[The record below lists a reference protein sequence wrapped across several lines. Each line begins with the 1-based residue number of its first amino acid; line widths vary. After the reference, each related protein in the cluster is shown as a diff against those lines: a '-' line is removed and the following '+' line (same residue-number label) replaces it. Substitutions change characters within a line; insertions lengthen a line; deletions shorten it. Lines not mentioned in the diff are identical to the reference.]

1 MRRKRPWYQR
11 RWLWWLLGLSAL
23 LAVLYVL
30 NNRFLWVPL
39 PWQSFPQEMVIDG
52 QPPGEPLIE
61 IVPVEP
67 AADFIRNV
75 TESGKLEF
83 RTIYEIKAPF
93 ESTVVTVGVE
103 VGAIITVGQ
112 TLLALNTDKLQEEF
126 NRAWLDLTQKR
137 QALTALMQES
147 SATAVMEAKA
157 ELLAAQEELKKLEDG
172 PPAIERQAALIAI
185 SEAKVAYEEL
195 LASND
200 PNSKKVRDAR
210 FALVQAERTVQRAQT
225 AYNAV
230 AWRGDIAASSEAAA
244 LQTATESY
252 EQQKATYDETVK
264 PPTELQVQKAQNA
277 IAQAQ
282 NNYDKLFAA
291 TPSQLEQAKVKL
303 AKAEEKVKNIENGPP
318 ALKVQE
324 AEGQVVE
331 ALNRLEG
338 LRNKLNNA
346 ATLRAPFDGQL
357 VKLSAKPGQAVK
369 EGDTLAVV
377 VIPDQ
382 FKLTLAI
389 SELSILRIEQGMA
402 VEITLDVLPEE
413 SFTGSVATIAPP
425 TVQTEGDTSGGGGG
439 GGGQF
444 TTYGVTVTMADDDRN
459 QRLLAGMSAR
469 ATFVG
474 SNQLPPNA
482 WLVPANAITEQNG
495 DVGTIQVMRGETPTP
510 LQVQVTEQTH
520 GESVVIVSEELQLGD
535 MVVGSMA
542 SFLDQQGPQPFEVI
556 GG

>member
-1 MRRKRPWYQR
+1 MQRRKQRWYQR
-11 RWLWWLLGLSAL
+11 RWLWWLLGLGAL
-23 LAVLYVL
+23 LTVLYLL
-30 NNRFLWVPL
+30 NNRFLWLPL
-39 PWQSFPQEMVIDG
+39 PWQTAEQDLMMVEG
-52 QPPGEPLIE
+52 QPSDVPLIE
-61 IVPVEP
+61 TVPVEP
-67 AADFIRNV
+67 ATDFIRNV

-93 ESTVVTVGVE
+93 ESTVVTVAVEAGVF
-103 VGAIITVGQ
+103 ITTGQ
-112 TLLALNTDKLQEEF
+112 TLLTLNTDKLQEEF

-137 QALTALMQES
+137 QALTDLMQES

-172 PPAIERQAALIAI
+172 PSATERQGALLAV
-185 SEAKVAYEEL
+185 SEAKLAYEEL
-195 LASND
+195 LASDD

-244 LQTATESY
+244 LQSATESY
-252 EQQKATYDETVK
+252 EQQKGAYDEAVK
-264 PPTELQVQKAQNA
+264 PPTELQIQKAQNA

-282 NNYDKLFAA
+282 NSYDKLFAT
-291 TPSQLEQAKVKL
+291 TPSQLEQAKVRL
-303 AKAEEKVKNIENGPP
+303 AKAEDKVKTIENGPP
-318 ALKVQE
+318 TLKVQE

-346 ATLRAPFDGQL
+346 AGLRAPFDGQV

-369 EGDTLAVV
+369 EGDTLAIV

-389 SELSILRIEQGMA
+389 SELSILRIERGMP

-413 SFTGSVATIAPP
+413 SFTGAVATIAPP
-425 TVQTEGDTSGGGGG
+425 AVQTEGDTSGGGGG
-439 GGGQF
+439 SGGQF
-444 TTYGVTVTMADDDRN
+444 TTYNVTVAMDDDTRN
-459 QRLLAGMSAR
+459 QPLLAGMSAR

-482 WLVPANAITEQNG
+482 WLVPANAITEQTG
-495 DVGTIQVMRGETPTP
+495 EIGTIQLMRGETPTP
-510 LQVQVTEQTH
+510 LEVQVTDQTH

-542 SFLDQQGPQPFEVI
+542 SFLDQQEPQFFGP
-556 GG
+556 

>member
-1 MRRKRPWYQR
+1 
-11 RWLWWLLGLSAL
+11 
-23 LAVLYVL
+23 
-30 NNRFLWVPL
+30 
-39 PWQSFPQEMVIDG
+39 MVEG
-52 QPPGEPLIE
+52 QPPGVPLIE
-61 IVPVEP
+61 TVPVEP

-93 ESTVVTVGVE
+93 ESTVATVTVE
-103 VGAIITVGQ
+103 TGAVITVGQ
-112 TLLALNTDKLQEEF
+112 TLLTLNTDKLQEEF

-137 QALTALMQES
+137 QALTDLMAQS

-210 FALVQAERTVQRAQT
+210 FALVQAERAVQRAQT

-230 AWRGDIAASSEAAA
+230 AWRGDIAASQEANA
-244 LQTATESY
+244 LQTATEGY
-252 EQQKATYDETVK
+252 EQQKAIYDEVVK

-282 NNYDKLFAA
+282 NSYDKLFTA
-291 TPSQLEQAKVKL
+291 TPAQLEAAKVKV
-303 AKAEEKVKNIENGPP
+303 ARSEEKVKTIENGPP
-318 ALKVQE
+318 PLKVQE

-389 SELSILRIEQGMA
+389 SELSILRIERGMP

-413 SFTGSVATIAPP
+413 IFAGVVATIAPP
-425 TVQTEGDTSGGGGG
+425 TVQTEGDTSG

-482 WLVPANAITEQNG
+482 WLVPANAIIEQNG
-495 DVGTIQVMRGETPTP
+495 DVGTIQIMRGETPTP
-510 LQVQVTEQTH
+510 LQVQVTAQTH
-520 GESVVIVSEELQLGD
+520 GESVVIVSEELQPGD

-542 SFLDQQGPQPFEVI
+542 SFLDQQEPQFFGP
-556 GG
+556 

>member
-1 MRRKRPWYQR
+1 MQRRKRRWYQR
-11 RWLWWLLGLSAL
+11 RWLWWLLGLGAL
-23 LAVLYVL
+23 LTVLYLL

-39 PWQSFPQEMVIDG
+39 PWQTAEQAMLVEG
-52 QPPGEPLIE
+52 QPPDVPLIE
-61 IVPVEP
+61 TVPVEP

-93 ESTVVTVGVE
+93 ESTVVTVAVQAGVL
-103 VGAIITVGQ
+103 ITTGE
-112 TLLALNTDKLQEEF
+112 TLLTLNTDKLQEEF

-137 QALTALMQES
+137 QSLTDLMQES

-195 LASND
+195 LANND

-252 EQQKATYDETVK
+252 EQQKATYDEAVK
-264 PPTELQVQKAQNA
+264 PPTELQLQKAQNA

-282 NNYDKLFAA
+282 NNYDKLFTA

-303 AKAEEKVKNIENGPP
+303 AKAEEKVKTIENGPP
-318 ALKVQE
+318 TLKVQE

-338 LRNKLNNA
+338 LRNKLNNTA
-346 ATLRAPFDGQL
+346 ALRAPFDGQI

-389 SELSILRIEQGMA
+389 SELSILRIERGMP
-402 VEITLDVLPEE
+402 VEITLDVLPEA
-413 SFTGSVATIAPP
+413 SFTGTVATIAPP

-439 GGGQF
+439 GGGGQF
-444 TTYGVTVTMADDDRN
+444 TTYGVTVAMGDDTRN

-474 SNQLPPNA
+474 SNQLPANA

-495 DVGTIQVMRGETPTP
+495 DIGTIQLMRGETPTP
-510 LQVQVTEQTH
+510 LEVQVTDQTH
-520 GESVVIVSEELQLGD
+520 GESVVIVSAELQPGD

-542 SFLDQQGPQPFEVI
+542 SFLDQQEPQFFGP
-556 GG
+556 

>member
-1 MRRKRPWYQR
+1 MQRRKRRWYQR
-11 RWLWWLLGLSAL
+11 RWLWWLLGLGAL
-23 LAVLYVL
+23 LTVLYLL
-30 NNRFLWVPL
+30 NNRFLWLPL
-39 PWQSFPQEMVIDG
+39 PWQTAKQETMMGEG
-52 QPPGEPLIE
+52 QSLDAPLIKT
-61 IVPVEP
+61 VPVEP
-67 AADFIRNV
+67 ATDFIRNV

-93 ESTVVTVGVE
+93 ESTVLTVGVE
-103 VGAIITVGQ
+103 VGAVITVGQ

-137 QALTALMQES
+137 QALTDLMQQS
-147 SATAVMEAKA
+147 SATAIMEAKA
-157 ELLAAQEELKKLEDG
+157 ELLAAQEDLEKLEGG

-210 FALVQAERTVQRAQT
+210 FALVQAERAVQRAQT

-230 AWRGDIAASSEAAA
+230 AWRGDIAASSESAA
-244 LQTATESY
+244 LQSATESY

-282 NNYDKLFAA
+282 NNYNKLFTT
-291 TPSQLEQAKVKL
+291 TPSQLEGAKVKL
-303 AKAEEKVKNIENGPP
+303 ARAEEKVKNIENGPP
-318 ALKVQE
+318 TLKVQE

-331 ALNRLEG
+331 ALNRLES

-346 ATLRAPFDGQL
+346 AILRAPFDGQL

-389 SELSILRIEQGMA
+389 SELSILRIERGMP

-413 SFTGSVATIAPP
+413 IFAGTVATIAPP
-425 TVQTEGDTSGGGGG
+425 TVQTGGDTSGGGG

-444 TTYGVTVTMADDDRN
+444 TTYGVTVAMADDPRN

-474 SNQLPPNA
+474 SDQLPPNA
-482 WLVPANAITEQNG
+482 WLVPANAITEQTG
-495 DVGTIQVMRGETPTP
+495 DIGTIQLMRGETPTP
-510 LQVQVTEQTH
+510 LEVQVTEQTY

-542 SFLDQQGPQPFEVI
+542 SFLDQQEPQFLGP
-556 GG
+556 

>member
-1 MRRKRPWYQR
+1 MQRRKRRWYQR
-11 RWLWWLLGLSAL
+11 RWLWWLLGLGAL
-23 LAVLYVL
+23 LTVLYLL
-30 NNRFLWVPL
+30 NNRFLWLPL
-39 PWQSFPQEMVIDG
+39 PWQTAEQELLMVEG
-52 QPPGEPLIE
+52 QPSDVPLIE
-61 IVPVEP
+61 TVPVEP
-67 AADFIRNV
+67 ATDFIRNV

-93 ESTVVTVGVE
+93 ESTVLTVGVE
-103 VGAIITVGQ
+103 VGAVITVGQ

-137 QALTALMQES
+137 QALTDLMQQS
-147 SATAVMEAKA
+147 SATAIMEAKA
-157 ELLAAQEELKKLEDG
+157 ELLAAQEDLEKLEGG

-210 FALVQAERTVQRAQT
+210 FALVQAERAVQRAQT
-225 AYNAV
+225 AYNA
-230 AWRGDIAASSEAAA
+230 
-244 LQTATESY
+244 
-252 EQQKATYDETVK
+252 
-264 PPTELQVQKAQNA
+264 

-282 NNYDKLFAA
+282 NNYNKLFTT
-291 TPSQLEQAKVKL
+291 TPSQLEGAKVKL
-303 AKAEEKVKNIENGPP
+303 ARAEEKVKNIENGPP
-318 ALKVQE
+318 TLKVQE

-338 LRNKLNNA
+338 LRNKLNNTA
-346 ATLRAPFDGQL
+346 ALRAPFDGQI

-389 SELSILRIEQGMA
+389 SELSILRIERGMP

-413 SFTGSVATIAPP
+413 SFTGAVATIAPP
-425 TVQTEGDTSGGGGG
+425 AVQTEGDTSGGGGG

-444 TTYGVTVTMADDDRN
+444 TTYNVTVAMDDDTRN
-459 QRLLAGMSAR
+459 QPLLAGMSAR

-482 WLVPANAITEQNG
+482 WLVPANAITEQTG
-495 DVGTIQVMRGETPTP
+495 DIGTIQLMRGETPTP
-510 LQVQVTEQTH
+510 LEVQVTDQTH

-542 SFLDQQGPQPFEVI
+542 SFLDQQEPQFFGP
-556 GG
+556 

>member
-1 MRRKRPWYQR
+1 LGWSNDFSTRILPTQEGVC
-11 RWLWWLLGLSAL
+11 LLFYSELRL
-23 LAVLYVL
+23 ILV
-30 NNRFLWVPL
+30 
-39 PWQSFPQEMVIDG
+39 EG
-52 QPPGEPLIE
+52 QPSEIPLIE
-61 IVPVEP
+61 TVPVEP
-67 AADFIRNV
+67 ASDFIRNV

-83 RTIYEIKAPF
+83 RTIFEIKAPF
-93 ESTVVTVGVE
+93 ESTVATVSVEAGVL
-103 VGAIITVGQ
+103 ITVGQ
-112 TLLALNTDKLQEEF
+112 TLLTLNTDKLQEEF

-137 QALTALMQES
+137 QALTDLMQES
-147 SATAVMEAKA
+147 SSTAIMEAKA

-210 FALVQAERTVQRAQT
+210 FALVQAERAMQRAQT

-244 LQTATESY
+244 LQSATESY

-264 PPTELQVQKAQNA
+264 PPTDLQLQKAQNA

-282 NNYDKLFAA
+282 NSYDKLFAT
-291 TPSQLEQAKVKL
+291 TPSQLEQAKVRL
-303 AKAEEKVKNIENGPP
+303 AKAEDKVKTIENGPP
-318 ALKVQE
+318 PLKVQE

-346 ATLRAPFDGQL
+346 ATLRAPFDGQV

-389 SELSILRIEQGMA
+389 SELSILRIQRGMP
-402 VEITLDVLPEE
+402 VEITLDVLPEQT
-413 SFTGSVATIAPP
+413 FTGTVATIAPP

-444 TTYGVTVTMADDDRN
+444 TTYGVTVAMGDNTSE
-459 QRLLAGMSAR
+459 QPILAGMSAR

-495 DVGTIQVMRGETPTP
+495 DTGTVQLMRGETPTP
-510 LQVQVTEQTH
+510 LEVQVTELTH
-520 GESVVIVSEELQLGD
+520 GESAVIVSEELQLGD
-535 MVVGSMA
+535 MVVGSMV
-542 SFLDQQGPQPFEVI
+542 SFLDQQDPQFFGP
-556 GG
+556 

>member
-1 MRRKRPWYQR
+1 MQRRKRRWYQR
-11 RWLWWLLGLSAL
+11 RWLWWLFGLSAL
-23 LAVLYVL
+23 LAALYVL

-39 PWQSFPQEMVIDG
+39 PWQTPEQTMMIDG
-52 QPPGEPLIE
+52 APPDVPLIE
-61 IVPVEP
+61 TVPVEP
-67 AADFIRNV
+67 AGDFIRNV

-93 ESTVVTVGVE
+93 ESTIMTVGVE
-103 VGAIITVGQ
+103 VGAVITVGQ
-112 TLLALNTDKLQEEF
+112 TLLSLNTDKLQEEF

-137 QALTALMQES
+137 QALTDLMQES

-210 FALVQAERTVQRAQT
+210 FALVQAERAVQRAQT

-230 AWRGDIAASSEAAA
+230 AWRGDIAASSESAA
-244 LQTATESY
+244 LQSATESY

-264 PPTELQVQKAQNA
+264 PPTELQLQKAQNA

-291 TPSQLEQAKVKL
+291 TPSQLEGAKVKL
-303 AKAEEKVKNIENGPP
+303 ARAEEKVKNIENGPP

-331 ALNRLEG
+331 ALNRLES

-346 ATLRAPFDGQL
+346 ATLRSPFDGQL

-389 SELSILRIEQGMA
+389 SELSILRIERGMP

-413 SFTGSVATIAPP
+413 IFAGIVATIAPP

-444 TTYGVTVTMADDDRN
+444 TTYGVTVAMDDDTRN

-495 DVGTIQVMRGETPTP
+495 DSGTIQLMRGETPMP
-510 LQVQVTEQTH
+510 LAVQVTELTH
-520 GESVVIVSEELQLGD
+520 GESVVIVSEELQPGD

-542 SFLDQQGPQPFEVI
+542 SFLDQQEPQFFGP
-556 GG
+556 

>member
-1 MRRKRPWYQR
+1 MQRKRPWYRR

-23 LAVLYVL
+23 LTILYVL
-30 NNRFLWVPL
+30 NNRFLWLPL
-39 PWQSFPQEMVIDG
+39 PWQPVEQAIVIDG
-52 QPPGEPLIE
+52 QPSDVPLIE
-61 IVPVEP
+61 TVPVEP
-67 AADFIRNV
+67 AEDYIRNV

-103 VGAIITVGQ
+103 VGAVITVGQ
-112 TLLALNTDKLQEEF
+112 TLLTLNTDKLQEEF
-126 NRAWLDLTQKR
+126 NGAWLALTQKR
-137 QALTALMQES
+137 QALTDLMQES
-147 SATAVMEAKA
+147 SATAIMEAKA
-157 ELLAAQEELKKLEDG
+157 ELLAAQEELEKLEDG

-210 FALVQAERTVQRAQT
+210 FALVQAERAVQRAQT

-230 AWRGDIAASSEAAA
+230 AWRGDIAALSESSA
-244 LQTATESY
+244 LQSATESY

-264 PPTELQVQKAQNA
+264 PPTELQIQKAQNA

-282 NNYDKLFAA
+282 NNYDKLFTA
-291 TPSQLEQAKVKL
+291 TPAQLEAAKVKL
-303 AKAEEKVKNIENGPP
+303 AKAEEKVKTIENGPP
-318 ALKVQE
+318 TLKVQE

-338 LRNKLNNA
+338 LRNKLNNT

-369 EGDTLAVV
+369 EGDTLTVV

-389 SELSILRIEQGMA
+389 SELSILRIERGMP

-413 SFTGSVATIAPP
+413 IFTGVVATIAPP
-425 TVQTEGDTSGGGGG
+425 TVQTEGDTSGAGGGD
-439 GGGQF
+439 GQF
-444 TTYGVTVTMADDDRN
+444 TTYGVTVTMADDVRN

-495 DVGTIQVMRGETPTP
+495 DIGTIEVMRGETPTP
-510 LQVQVTEQTH
+510 LQVQVTEQTN
-520 GESVVIVSEELQLGD
+520 GETVVIVSEELQLGD

-542 SFLDQQGPQPFEVI
+542 SFLDQQEQQFFGP
-556 GG
+556 

>member
-1 MRRKRPWYQR
+1 MQRRNRRWYQR
-11 RWLWWLLGLSAL
+11 RWLWWLLGLGAL
-23 LAVLYVL
+23 LTVFYLL

-39 PWQSFPQEMVIDG
+39 PWQTPGQEIMVDG
-52 QPPGEPLIE
+52 QPPDIPLIE
-61 IVPVEP
+61 TVPVEP
-67 AADFIRNV
+67 ASDFIRNV

-83 RTIYEIKAPF
+83 RTINEIKAPF
-93 ESTVVTVGVE
+93 ESTVATVAVE
-103 VGAIITVGQ
+103 VGAVITAGQ
-112 TLLALNTDKLQEEF
+112 TLLTLNTDKLQEEF

-137 QALTALMQES
+137 QALTDLVAQS
-147 SATAVMEAKA
+147 SSTAVMEAKA
-157 ELLAAQEELKKLEDG
+157 ELLAAQEELEKLTDG
-172 PPAIERQAALIAI
+172 PAATERQGALLAI

-210 FALVQAERTVQRAQT
+210 FALVRAEREVQRAQT

-230 AWRGDIAASSEAAA
+230 AWRGDIAASQEAAA
-244 LQTATESY
+244 LQTATEGH
-252 EQQKATYDETVK
+252 EQQKAAYDEAVK
-264 PPTELQVQKAQNA
+264 PPTELQLQKAQNA

-282 NNYDKLFAA
+282 NNYDKLFTA
-291 TPSQLEQAKVKL
+291 TPSLLEQAKVKV
-303 AKAEEKVKNIENGPP
+303 ARAEEKVKSIENGPP
-318 ALKVQE
+318 PLKVQE

-346 ATLRAPFDGQL
+346 GALHAPFDGQV

-389 SELSILRIEQGMA
+389 SELSILRIERGMP

-413 SFTGSVATIAPP
+413 SFTGTVATIAPP
-425 TVQTEGDTSGGGGG
+425 TVQTEGDTTSGGGG

-444 TTYGVTVTMADDDRN
+444 TTYGVTVAMGDDTRN
-459 QRLLAGMSAR
+459 QRLLGGMSAR

-474 SNQLPPNA
+474 SNQLPANA

-495 DVGTIQVMRGETPTP
+495 DIGTIQLMRGETPTP
-510 LQVQVTEQTH
+510 LEVQVTELTH
-520 GESVVIVSEELQLGD
+520 GESVVIVSEELQVGD

-542 SFLDQQGPQPFEVI
+542 SFLDQQQPQFFGP
-556 GG
+556 